1 MLKTNIFLFTIFAL
15 LILAVGCSKKELQK
29 NDFVSDNSPAM
40 QKNTA
45 EDTLKSSNQKR
56 IVTLKPSKKAAQQ
69 QNEYLK
75 IKFQQND
82 TEVEMVLDPQS
93 TNLNLDLVRGP
104 EGFLE
109 IQKGDSILLGKK
121 SPDSEKDFDPLEAT
135 NLDAEDLTDEIIRDI
150 NLAQKMF
157 YERKYTDALNVLKD
171 SLEKKKTATAYA
183 LGGSIYYV
191 SGDTKA
197 AVNAWENALK
207 INPDLDE
214 VKELVSRFSEN

>member
-1 MLKTNIFLFTIFAL
+1 MFRFTIFAL

-29 NDFVSDNSPAM
+29 TDIISDDSLALK
-40 QKNTA
+40 KNEKEGILA
-45 EDTLKSSNQKR
+45 SSNKKR
-56 IVTLKPSKKAAQQ
+56 IVTLKPKKKAVQR

-75 IKFQQND
+75 IKFTQND
-82 TEVEMVLDPQS
+82 TEVEMVLDPHS

-109 IQKGDSILLGKK
+109 VQKGDSTLFGKK
-121 SPDSEKDFDPLEAT
+121 SPDSEKDFYPLEAT
-135 NLDAEDLTDEIIRDI
+135 NLDAVDLTDEIIRDI

-157 YERKYTDALNVLKD
+157 YERKYTDALNILKG

-191 SGDTKA
+191 NGDVKA

-207 INPDLDE
+207 INPDLDD
-214 VKELVSRFSEN
+214 VKELVARFSEQ

>member
-1 MLKTNIFLFTIFAL
+1 MLKTNLYYL
-15 LILAVGCSKKELQK
+15 LIFSLLIPAIGCSKKELQK
-29 NDFVSDNSPAM
+29 NNVISEDSSTVQNS
-40 QKNTA
+40 N
-45 EDTLKSSNQKR
+45 EDSSKSPNKKT
-56 IVTLKPSKKAAQQ
+56 IVTLKPQKKAAPK

-93 TNLNLDLVRGP
+93 TNLNLDLKRGP
-104 EGFLE
+104 DGFLE
-109 IQKGDSILLGKK
+109 VQKGDSTLFGKK
-121 SPDSEKDFDPLEAT
+121 SPDSEKDFNSLEAT

-157 YERKYTDALNVLKD
+157 YERKYTDALNVLKG

-191 SGDTKA
+191 NGDVKA

-207 INPDLDE
+207 INPNLDE
-214 VKELVSRFSEN
+214 VKNLVSRYGDK